1 MREFENAPPP
11 LPPPTP
17 WQRLKKWLGPI
28 AIALVLLFK
37 FGAKLKFLII
47 PLLKWLPVALKTGGT
62 MFLSV
67 WLYAMQWGW
76 WFALGFVLLMLVH
89 ECGHLVA
96 ARRVGLKVGAPV
108 FIPFMGAFIALKDA
122 PHNAWIE
129 AQVAIGGPLLG
140 AAGAL
145 ACDGLFLLTGQP
157 LFRALAYSGFLLNLF
172 NLIPVGFLDGGRIA
186 KALSP
191 WLWVIGAAVMVAMLI
206 HHFNIL
212 LLIVLALAVP
222 QLIALFRRRTPEEQ
236 RWFEVA
242 PGQRQFLALLYFG
255 LMGLLAL
262 GLRMTQL

>member
-11 LPPPTP
+11 LPPPSP

-28 AIALVLLFK
+28 GLGLLLIFK
-37 FGAKLKFLII
+37 FAAKLKFLLI
-47 PLLKWLPVALKTGGT
+47 PLLKWLPIALKTGGT

-67 WLYAMQWGW
+67 WIYAMQWGW
-76 WFALGFVLLMLVH
+76 WFAFGFVLLMLIH

-145 ACDGLFLLTGQP
+145 A
-157 LFRALAYSGFLLNLF
+157 YSGFLLNLF
-172 NLIPVGFLDGGRIA
+172 NLVPVGFLDGGRIA

-191 WLWVIGAAVMVAMLI
+191 WLWVLGAAVMVALLI

-212 LLIVLALAVP
+212 LLIVLVLAVP
-222 QLIALFRRRTPEEQ
+222 QLFTLFRRRTAAEQ
-236 RWFEVA
+236 RWFEVT

-262 GLRMTQL
+262 GLRMAQL